1 MEIGKVKRFY
11 KEVTVA
17 EDAGGW
23 KVELDGRA
31 IKTQGGNP
39 QVVTSKTLAHAL
51 AREWAEQ
58 GEKIDA
64 KAFLF
69 RDMADFAI
77 DVVRPDRAATID
89 KLLGYAETDT
99 LCYRADPED
108 ALYQRQQEQWEPL
121 VARLEE
127 THGVRFQRISGVM
140 HRPQPPETLAALRAH
155 LETLDDFVLSGMV
168 SMASLAASLGI
179 ALLANDEAIND
190 PMMLWRDANLE
201 EEWQADQWGREEEA
215 EERRQQ
221 RGEDF
226 SAAQVFV
233 MLAQSG
239 TL

>member
-51 AREWAEQ
+51 AQEWAEQ

-77 DVVRPDRAATID
+77 DVVRGDRAATID

-121 VARLEE
+121 LAQLEE
-127 THGVRFQRISGVM
+127 THGIRFQRISGVM
-140 HRPQPPETLAALRAH
+140 HKPQPPETLAALRAH

-179 ALLANDEAIND
+179 ALLASDEAIND
-190 PMMLWRDANLE
+190 PMLLWRDANLE

-226 SAAQVFV
+226 SAAQAFV
-233 MLAQSG
+233 TLARSG

>member
-1 MEIGKVKRFY
+1 MKRFY

-31 IKTQGGNP
+31 IKTQGGNQ
-39 QVVTSKTLAHAL
+39 QVVPSRTLAHAL
-51 AREWAEQ
+51 AQEWADQ
-58 GEKIDA
+58 GEKIDP
-64 KAFLF
+64 KVFLF
-69 RDMADFAI
+69 RDMTDFAI

-121 VARLEE
+121 VAHLEE
-127 THGVRFQRISGVM
+127 THGIRFQRISGVM
-140 HRPQPPETLAALRAH
+140 HKPQPPETLRSLRAY
-155 LETLDDFVLSGMV
+155 LGTLDDFTLSGMV
-168 SMASLAASLGI
+168 SMASLAASLGV

-190 PMMLWRDANLE
+190 PMLLWRDANLE
-201 EEWQADQWGREEEA
+201 EEWQAEQWGREEEA

-239 TL
+239 TV